1 MQLSTNFTASP
12 FRSQNHLFNNLSPTS
27 FLHKSLFL
35 SKPSQTL
42 QNLLFSNPKSSQKKL
57 LRTSTI
63 NASLLEAPLLW
74 AGRLCVYYA
83 LLKAGLAGSQANPLV
98 SDLESGGVTGSEGA
112 DLGFSKW
119 LENIKGKPDKEA
131 ADKRKLVSKWH
142 PTTKGTL
149 RRNYRVP
156 SKSEGRRLL
165 KAIASLLSDDD
176 HFTDATSHK
185 GCQIRRENAHGE
197 SVCCNNVRALFDE
210 LPTPHLVVEIT
221 PFPAGPLTE
230 KDYVKAE
237 KLERVLRSG
246 PSI

>member
-35 SKPSQTL
+35 SKPTKTL

-98 SDLESGGVTGSEGA
+98 SG
-112 DLGFSKW
+112 GFSFCSFCFCFTNDAFFF
-119 LENIKGKPDKEA
+119 LFSFFA
-131 ADKRKLVSKWH
+131 
-142 PTTKGTL
+142 
-149 RRNYRVP
+149 
-156 SKSEGRRLL
+156 L
-165 KAIASLLSDDD
+165 K
-176 HFTDATSHK
+176 
-185 GCQIRRENAHGE
+185 
-197 SVCCNNVRALFDE
+197 V
-210 LPTPHLVVEIT
+210 
-221 PFPAGPLTE
+221 
-230 KDYVKAE
+230 
-237 KLERVLRSG
+237 
-246 PSI
+246 